1 MARDSRNSKNKKEVK
16 KKGGLGRGL
25 SALFEEE
32 PQVKPAEEI
41 EDLPLEE
48 VRPNPYQPRKNFDEK
63 KLGELAESI
72 KENGVLQ
79 PIIVRRSVGGY
90 EIIAGERRFRAS
102 ELAGKTTIPAI
113 IRQFDESQMMEVAI
127 LENLQRED
135 LTPLEEAQAYEMLQK
150 NLGMT
155 QEEVS
160 KKMGKSR
167 PYITNY
173 LRLLTLPQKTKALLQ
188 HGQLSMGQARTLLG
202 LKDKEAID
210 GLAKRVVKEG
220 MPVRKVEA
228 VVAQMNER
236 GKKQK
241 KKSAGKSAFIKASE
255 SQLASKFGAPVNISE
270 TKRGKGHLSIDFA
283 SPEEL
288 NRILDLLGV
297 NLDE

>member
-1 MARDSRNSKNKKEVK
+1 MARDSRNKKQEK

-25 SALFEEE
+25 GALFEEE

-41 EDLPLEE
+41 EDLPLAE

-63 KLGELAESI
+63 KLAELAESI

-79 PIIVRRSVGGY
+79 PIIVRRSVSGY
-90 EIIAGERRFRAS
+90 EIIAGERRCRAS
-102 ELAGKTTIPAI
+102 ELAGQATIPAI

-150 NLGMT
+150 NLGLT

-173 LRLLTLPQKTKALLQ
+173 LRLLTLPQKTKGLLQ
-188 HGQLSMGQARTLLG
+188 RGELSMGQARTLLG
-202 LKDKEAID
+202 LKDKDRID
-210 GLAKRVVKEG
+210 ELAKRVVKEG

-228 VVAQMNER
+228 LVAKMNER
-236 GKKQK
+236 GQKQK
-241 KKSAGKSAFIKASE
+241 KKNAGKSAFVRASE
-255 SQLASKFGAPVNISE
+255 SQLAAKFGSPVSITENK
-270 TKRGKGHLSIDFA
+270 TGKGHLSIDFT
-283 SPEEL
+283 SPDEL

-297 NLDE
+297 NLDD

>member
-1 MARDSRNSKNKKEVK
+1 MARDSRNKKQE

-25 SALFEEE
+25 GALFEEE

-41 EDLPLEE
+41 EDLPLAE

-63 KLGELAESI
+63 KLSELAESI

-90 EIIAGERRFRAS
+90 EIIAGERRCRAS
-102 ELAGKTTIPAI
+102 QLAGQATIPAI

-150 NLGMT
+150 NLGLT

-173 LRLLTLPQKTKALLQ
+173 LRLLTLPQKTKGLLQ
-188 HGQLSMGQARTLLG
+188 RGELSMGQARTLLG
-202 LKDKEAID
+202 LKDKDRID
-210 GLAKRVVKEG
+210 ELAKRVVKEG

-228 VVAQMNER
+228 LVAKMNEL
-236 GKKQK
+236 GQKQK
-241 KKSAGKSAFIKASE
+241 KKNAGKSAFVRASE
-255 SQLASKFGAPVNISE
+255 SQLAAKFGSPVSITENK
-270 TKRGKGHLSIDFA
+270 TGKGHLSIDFA
-283 SPEEL
+283 SPDEL

-297 NLDE
+297 NLDD

>member
-1 MARDSRNSKNKKEVK
+1 MARDSRNKKQEK

-25 SALFEEE
+25 EALFEEE

-41 EDLPLEE
+41 EDLPLAE

-63 KLGELAESI
+63 KLAELAESI

-90 EIIAGERRFRAS
+90 EIIAGERRCRAS
-102 ELAGKTTIPAI
+102 ELAGQATIPAI

-150 NLGMT
+150 NLGLT

-173 LRLLTLPQKTKALLQ
+173 LRLLTLPQKTKGFLQ
-188 HGQLSMGQARTLLG
+188 RGELSMGQARTLLG
-202 LKDKEAID
+202 LKDKDRID
-210 GLAKRVVKEG
+210 ELAKRVVKEG

-228 VVAQMNER
+228 LVAKMNER
-236 GKKQK
+236 GQK
-241 KKSAGKSAFIKASE
+241 KKKNAGKSAFVRASE
-255 SQLASKFGAPVNISE
+255 SQLAAKFGSPVSITENK
-270 TKRGKGHLSIDFA
+270 TGKGHLSIDFA
-283 SPEEL
+283 SPDEL

-297 NLDE
+297 NLDD

>member
-1 MARDSRNSKNKKEVK
+1 MARDSRNKKQEK

-25 SALFEEE
+25 GALFEEE
-32 PQVKPAEEI
+32 PQVKPTEEI
-41 EDLPLEE
+41 EDLPLAE

-63 KLGELAESI
+63 KLAELAESI

-90 EIIAGERRFRAS
+90 EIIAGERRCRA
-102 ELAGKTTIPAI
+102 TIPAI

-150 NLGMT
+150 NLGLT

-173 LRLLTLPQKTKALLQ
+173 LRLLTLPQKTKGLLQ
-188 HGQLSMGQARTLLG
+188 RGELSMGQARTLLG
-202 LKDKEAID
+202 LKDKDRID
-210 GLAKRVVKEG
+210 ELAKRVVKEG

-228 VVAQMNER
+228 LVAKMNER
-236 GKKQK
+236 GQKQK
-241 KKSAGKSAFIKASE
+241 KKNAGKSAFVRASE
-255 SQLASKFGAPVNISE
+255 SQLAAKFGSPVSITENK
-270 TKRGKGHLSIDFA
+270 TGKGHLSIDFA
-283 SPEEL
+283 SPDEL

-297 NLDE
+297 NLDD

>member
-1 MARDSRNSKNKKEVK
+1 MARDSRNKKQE

-25 SALFEEE
+25 GALFEEE

-41 EDLPLEE
+41 EDLPLAE

-63 KLGELAESI
+63 KLAELAESI

-90 EIIAGERRFRAS
+90 EIIAGERRCRAS
-102 ELAGKTTIPAI
+102 QLAGQATIPAI

-150 NLGMT
+150 NLGLT

-173 LRLLTLPQKTKALLQ
+173 LRLLTLPQKTKGLLQ
-188 HGQLSMGQARTLLG
+188 RGELSMGQARTLLG
-202 LKDKEAID
+202 LKDKDRID
-210 GLAKRVVKEG
+210 ELAKRVVKEG

-228 VVAQMNER
+228 LVAKMNER
-236 GKKQK
+236 GQKQK
-241 KKSAGKSAFIKASE
+241 KKNAGKSAFLRASE
-255 SQLASKFGAPVNISE
+255 SQLAAKFGSPVSITENK
-270 TKRGKGHLSIDFA
+270 TGKGHLSIDFA
-283 SPEEL
+283 SPDEL

-297 NLDE
+297 NLDD

>member
-1 MARDSRNSKNKKEVK
+1 MARDSRNKKQEK

-25 SALFEEE
+25 GALFEEE

-41 EDLPLEE
+41 EDLPLAE

-63 KLGELAESI
+63 KLAELAESI

-90 EIIAGERRFRAS
+90 EIIAGERRCRAS
-102 ELAGKTTIPAI
+102 ELAGPATIPAI

-150 NLGMT
+150 NLGLT

-173 LRLLTLPQKTKALLQ
+173 LRLLTLPQKTKGLLQ
-188 HGQLSMGQARTLLG
+188 RGELSMGQARTLLG
-202 LKDKEAID
+202 LKDKDRID
-210 GLAKRVVKEG
+210 ELAKRVVKEG

-228 VVAQMNER
+228 LVAKMNER
-236 GKKQK
+236 GQKQK
-241 KKSAGKSAFIKASE
+241 KKNAGKSAFVRASE
-255 SQLASKFGAPVNISE
+255 SQLAAKFGSPVSITENK
-270 TKRGKGHLSIDFA
+270 TGKGHLSIDFA
-283 SPEEL
+283 SPDEL

-297 NLDE
+297 NLDD